1 MLGWNCKRRIKERKR
16 MIKGFFNPSELASSN
31 TTSTISRCGMCR
43 LYQGCHSPRMKPT
56 GDGKLKVLIVAE
68 APEKTEDEKGIQ
80 LIGEAGQVL
89 RNLLRSIGVRLDK
102 DCWKTNVI
110 ICHPP
115 SNKTP
120 TDDQITACRPNLI
133 KTIKKLKPHTIILL
147 GMSAVKS
154 LIPYI
159 WKDDVGNI
167 LGKWVGWNIP
177 SQKLNAWV
185 CPTYHPSYLLRTKN
199 DLLQIIVRNHLKRA
213 FKHESK
219 PWMEIPDYK
228 KEVEII
234 TRPSKAAKA
243 IREMI
248 RLATPIVPDYETT
261 CIKPEEI
268 GAEIVSC
275 ALCQNGKRTIAYP
288 WEAEAIDATVEL
300 FKNKIPKIGANIKF
314 EDRWTR
320 RLLGFGVKGWY
331 WDTMIAAH
339 VLDNRSGITSVKFQS
354 FVRVGVEGYDAHIKP
369 YLKAK
374 KKKRINRIKELPI
387 NDILLYNGMDS
398 ILEWGIFK
406 SQQKE
411 MKRLK

>member
-1 MLGWNCKRRIKERKR
+1 MR
-16 MIKGFFNPSELASSN
+16 KGFFNPSELSVSN
-31 TTSTISRCGMCR
+31 TTSTIPRCGMCK
-43 LYQGCHSPRMKPT
+43 LYQGCITPRMKVT
-56 GDGKLKVLIVAE
+56 GAGKRKILIAAE
-68 APEKTEDEKGIQ
+68 APGKTEDEKGVQ

-110 ICHPP
+110 TCRPP
-115 SNKTP
+115 SNDTP

-133 KTIKKLKPHTIILL
+133 KTIKKLKPNTIILL
-147 GMSAVKS
+147 GMSSVKS

-159 WKDDVGNI
+159 WKDSVGNT
-167 LGKWVGWNIP
+167 LGKWTGWNIP

-199 DLLQIIVRNHLKRA
+199 ELLQTIMQGHLKRA
-213 FKHESK
+213 CNHESK
-219 PWMEIPDYK
+219 PWDKIPDYE

-243 IREMI
+243 IREMT
-248 RLATPIVPDYETT
+248 RLAHPISFDYETT

-275 ALCQNGKRTIAYP
+275 SVCQNGERTIAYP
-288 WEAEAIDATVEL
+288 WEAEAIDASAEL
-300 FKNKIPKIGANIKF
+300 FRSKIKKVGANIKF

-320 RLLGFGVKGWY
+320 RLLRFGVKGWY
-331 WDTMIAAH
+331 WDTMIASH

-354 FVRVGVEGYDAHIKP
+354 FVRLGVEGYDAHIHP

-374 KKKRINRIKELPI
+374 KNKRINRIKELPI
-387 NDILLYNGMDS
+387 NDVLLYNGMDS
-398 ILEWGIFK
+398 IVEWGIFK

-411 MKRLK
+411 MKRIYK

>member
-1 MLGWNCKRRIKERKR
+1 MR
-16 MIKGFFNPSELASSN
+16 KGFFNPSELSVLN
-31 TTSTISRCGMCR
+31 TASTIPRCGMCK
-43 LYQGCHSPRMKPT
+43 LSQGCTTPRMKPT
-56 GDGKLKVLIVAE
+56 GDGKRKVLVVAE
-68 APEKTEDEKGIQ
+68 APGSKEDADGVQ
-80 LIGEAGQVL
+80 LVGEAGQVL

-110 ICHPP
+110 ICRPP
-115 SNKTP
+115 GNNTP

-133 KTIKKLKPHTIILL
+133 KTIKKLKPNTIILL
-147 GMSAVKS
+147 GMSSVKS

-159 WKDDVGNI
+159 WKDVAGKTV
-167 LGKWVGWNIP
+167 GKWVGWNIP

-199 DLLQIIVRNHLKRA
+199 ELLQTIVRGHLKRA
-213 FKHESK
+213 LNHESK
-219 PWMEIPDYK
+219 PWDSIPDYK

-234 TRPSKAAKA
+234 ARPSQAAKA
-243 IREMI
+243 IRDMI
-248 RLATPIVPDYETT
+248 KRATPVSPDYETT

-275 ALCQNGKRTIAYP
+275 ALCQNGERTIAYP
-288 WEAEAIDATVEL
+288 WEAEAIDASAEL
-300 FKNKIPKIGANIKF
+300 LRSKILKIGANIKF

-320 RLLGFGVKGWY
+320 KILGFGIKGWH

-354 FVRVGVEGYDAHIKP
+354 LVRLGVEGYDAHIKP

-387 NDILLYNGMDS
+387 NDVLLYNGMDS
-398 ILEWGIFK
+398 IVEWGIFK

-411 MKRLK
+411 MRKRK